1 MSDTCKTCKWFTP
14 TWESKESVWYG
25 CCHRHAPVRT
35 QLAANSNGMTAECED
50 GWPSVCEMNFC
61 GDFAERKEVA

>member
-1 MSDTCKTCKWFTP
+1 MPKARGFHGAYSM
-14 TWESKESVWYG
+14 
-25 CCHRHAPVRT
+25 
-35 QLAANSNGMTAECED
+35 MTAECED